1 MPSMGQMNDM
11 FKQLQDVM
19 NKCDSLS
26 SEIKN
31 IKIQHKKEI
40 KQLKKEFKIKEDNL
54 NMQISSL
61 KKENT
66 LLKEK
71 NKLLQNEVDRL
82 KSQINKD
89 SDTSSKP
96 PSSDIKPN
104 KKDIPN
110 NRDKSSKK
118 VGGQLGHKGHNLSKS
133 FVKANI
139 DNGNFKHD
147 VKHIG
152 NVNNEYVSKYILD
165 AKFVVTATEYRIHAN
180 EHGAFVVPKFLK
192 SDVQYGNEI
201 KSISSFLN
209 VNCNLAF
216 NKIADFIN
224 NSTNNTLSIATSSIV
239 NFIKTFNN
247 NSKDIL
253 KQIETAILNSQ
264 KMFSD
269 NTTSRNNG
277 KNMNVRNHSTETL
290 TLFKVTSG
298 KSKKHIDE
306 TGILPIYTGSL
317 IHDHETVMYNYGKKH
332 AECNVHVCR
341 YLKGNTKDTNNSW
354 SHKLRCFLLELNNY
368 KKRLKESGYECV
380 PINTFERISKRYD
393 EILALGYKE
402 NKLTKNQYFKKEEK
416 KLINRLVK
424 YKSNH
429 LMFLE
434 DFIMPFDNNLS
445 ERDLRT
451 IKIKQK
457 VSGCFRSKEGQEAYC
472 NILSIFSTCRKRN
485 MNIFDTTRKIFK
497 KIPVTI

>member
-1 MPSMGQMNDM
+1 MI
-11 FKQLQDVM
+11 LL
-19 NKCDSLS
+19 LS
-26 SEIKN
+26 HLLLI
-31 IKIQHKKEI
+31 
-40 KQLKKEFKIKEDNL
+40 LNL
-54 NMQISSL
+54 
-61 KKENT
+61 T
-66 LLKEK
+66 
-71 NKLLQNEVDRL
+71 
-82 KSQINKD
+82 
-89 SDTSSKP
+89 
-96 PSSDIKPN
+96 

-118 VGGQLGHKGHNLSKS
+118 VGGQLGHKGHHLSKT
-133 FVKANI
+133 FVEANI
-139 DNGNFKHD
+139 DNGTFKYD

-165 AKFVVTATEYRIHAN
+165 VNFVVTATEYRIHAN
-180 EHGAFVVPKFLK
+180 EHGAFVVPEFLS

-201 KSISSFLN
+201 KSISSILN
-209 VNCNLAF
+209 VNFNLAF

-224 NSTNNTLSIATSSIV
+224 NITNNTLAIATSSIV

-247 NSKDIL
+247 NSKGVL

-277 KNMNVRNHSTETL
+277 KNMNVRNHSTESL
-290 TLFKVTSG
+290 TLLKVTSG
-298 KSKKHIDE
+298 KSKKDLEE
-306 TGILPIYTGSL
+306 TGILPIYTGNL
-317 IHDHETVMYNYGKKH
+317 IHDHEIVMYNYGKKH

-341 YLKGNTKDTNNSW
+341 YLKGNTKDTSNSW

-368 KKRLKESGYECV
+368 KKRLINLEYIAI
-380 PINTFERISKRYD
+380 PMNTFERISKRYD
-393 EILALGYKE
+393 EILELGYDE

-416 KLINRLVK
+416 KLLNRLVK

-434 DFIMPFDNNLS
+434 DFSMPFDNNLS
-445 ERDLRT
+445 ERDLRA

-457 VSGCFRSKEGQEAYC
+457 VSGCFRSKEGQETYC
-472 NILSIFSTCRKRN
+472 NILSIFSTCGKRN
-485 MNIFDTTRKIFK
+485 INIFDTTRKIFE